1 MPPEL
6 RDKDDLVVGQ
16 KPNASTNTPGTAAI
30 FLNQVLSLFSASNQ
44 IPGDSSIC
52 REIFGNGFKIIM
64 RLWYQKQ
71 SPDRVVLKR
80 GDCEQF
86 AVGAIEINQNL
97 LNFGKEVVTH
107 QK

>member
-30 FLNQVLSLFSASNQ
+30 FLNQVPSLFSASNQ

-52 REIFGNGFKIIM
+52 REIFGNGFKTIM
-64 RLWYQKQ
+64 RL
-71 SPDRVVLKR
+71 
-80 GDCEQF
+80 
-86 AVGAIEINQNL
+86 
-97 LNFGKEVVTH
+97 
-107 QK
+107 

>member
-1 MPPEL
+1 MHLSIIFPGIRLRSTHAGSVISIREITDSARRRNGSMPPKL

-64 RLWYQKQ
+64 RL
-71 SPDRVVLKR
+71 
-80 GDCEQF
+80 
-86 AVGAIEINQNL
+86 
-97 LNFGKEVVTH
+97 
-107 QK
+107 